1 MIGMANNSIA
11 ALLAQQQFPQMQQ
24 QQQAAPEPFQW
35 GAGGQRMTPE
45 AIARQREIAAGKM
58 AVDVSPIGSWTQ
70 GLGRVLNNVTGA
82 LQDRQAVKAEQ
93 SNQEYSSA
101 LMGQLNGTGNAGDAP
116 GVSSSSAPGASERV
130 AMALQVASDPYA
142 SEPVRAQANRILE
155 QSQWEQRKQMEWQNR
170 EMPEIVQ
177 LANIE
182 NDENQPLHVRQAARD
197 RRISINDPTMVIP
210 GPNGTYVGPRSGMG
224 AAFGEAPV
232 MGGGSPAPG
241 TVVADPR
248 GQPGKPSLPPS
259 SGRSPDGQPQLIS
272 RQDFERIMVPA
283 KGGRRA
289 AEQWARNSNVQVVD

>member
-1 MIGMANNSIA
+1 MIGITNNRIA
-11 ALLAQQQFPQMQQ
+11 ALLAQQQFPQMGQGLVQ
-24 QQQAAPEPFQW
+24 EAPIEPLPEPFQW
-35 GAGGQRMTPE
+35 GAGGQRMTPD
-45 AIARQREIAAGKM
+45 AIARQREMAAGKM

-82 LQDRQAVKAEQ
+82 LQDRQARKAEQ

-177 LANIE
+177 LSRLA
-182 NDENQPLHVRQAARD
+182 
-197 RRISINDPTMVIP
+197 NDPTQPEYVRRDAAARVQSLNDPTIVVP
-210 GPNGTYVGPRSGMG
+210 GTNGTYVGPRSGMG
-224 AAFGEAPV
+224 AAFGDAPGSGPPEV
-232 MGGGSPAPG
+232 LPPDFNFNDGGPAQGAPG
-241 TVVADPR
+241 T
-248 GQPGKPSLPPS
+248 
-259 SGRSPDGQPQLIS
+259 
-272 RQDFERIMVPA
+272 F
-283 KGGRRA
+283 RR
-289 AEQWARNSNVQVVD
+289 